1 MSLNIQNLSQLTTL
15 VTNSTAF
22 LQFPVGDTSQRPSI
36 PNVGDIRYNTDT
48 NYLEYYDGVYWQSI
62 DYVERGAAEFVT
74 PGTYT
79 WIVPKKVYAVSV
91 VCIGGG
97 SAGIGNYGAATD
109 VYSGGGGG
117 LGYKNNIAVTPG
129 QTITVV
135 VGNGGT
141 AANTSNSTGNG
152 TYGGA
157 GGNSYF
163 INQSTVCGFGAGASY
178 AGGSY
183 GSGGYPGTGGNYLG
197 DGGSRGENGL
207 TVAYGSSDLR
217 GGSAGGYPGSVGS
230 KGIGTSSPSGNC
242 GGGGGASLY
251 GSSEVGA
258 TGKSGYLVG
267 NSVTGVYYGGDG
279 GKYGGGGGARHGGNR
294 PGVGGNGASGA
305 VRIIWAERAFPN
317 NDAASNENLIAD
329 FTFTTPGTY
338 QWIAPKDVYSV
349 SAVCIGAGGG
359 SNGQVYSLGGG
370 GGGLGWKNNI
380 PVVPGTTYEVRV
392 GGGVSRS
399 DGGASYFI
407 STATV
412 AGFGGGGRESGIG
425 GGYVGQGGGNGGNGA
440 YYGAGGGAGGYN
452 GTGGSGVSWGAGTS
466 GEGGGGG
473 GGGSSTDRAG
483 GAGGGGVGVYGLGS
497 SGAGGLL
504 GGGSGQGGSNGTSG
518 APAVGIIVGGVGG
531 SYGGGSGAGNPG
543 DVGLERPGSAVVGA
557 NGAVRI
563 ICGYGRAFPSTDVGI
578 G

>member
-22 LQFPVGDTSQRPSI
+22 LQLPVGDTSQRPSI
-36 PNVGDIRYNTDT
+36 PNVGDTRYNTDT

-62 DYVERGAAEFVT
+62 DYVERGSAEFVT

-129 QTITVV
+129 QTITVA

-141 AANTSNSTGNG
+141 AANTSNSSGNG

-157 GGNSYF
+157 GGDSYF

-183 GSGGYPGTGGNYLG
+183 GSSGYPGTGGNYLG

-207 TVAYGSSDLR
+207 TVAYGSADLR

-230 KGIGTSSPSGNC
+230 KGISTGSPSGNC

-251 GSSEVGA
+251 GSSEVGE

-279 GKYGGGGGARHGGNR
+279 GKYGGGGGARHGGSR

-305 VRIIWAERAFPN
+305 VRIIWEERAFPN
-317 NDAASNENLIAD
+317 DDAASNENLIAD
-329 FTFTTPGTY
+329 FEYITPGTY
-338 QWIAPKDVYSV
+338 QWVAPKDVHYVSV
-349 SAVCIGAGGG
+349 VCVGAGGG
-359 SNGQVYSLGGG
+359 GSRTTYGTGGG

-380 PVVPGTTYEVRV
+380 PVIPGTAYTLQV
-392 GGGVSRS
+392 GQGSAG
-399 DGGASYFI
+399 DGQPSYFI
-407 STATV
+407 STSTV
-412 AGFGGGGRESGIG
+412 AGFGGGTSNNRPKGPG
-425 GGYVGQGGGNGGNGA
+425 GGYVGDGGGVGGSGA
-440 YYGAGGGAGGYN
+440 YYGGGGGAGGYTGN
-452 GTGGSGVSWGAGTS
+452 GGDGAGSTDDGNPDNGLPS
-466 GEGGGGG
+466 TGGGGG
-473 GGGSSTDRAG
+473 GGGSVPTPRAQG
-483 GAGGGGVGVYGLGS
+483 TGGGGVGLYGMGVN
-497 SGAGGLL
+497 GTGGIDISVAA
-504 GGGSGQGGSNGTSG
+504 GGGSGGTNSAGRIGGN
-518 APAVGIIVGGVGG
+518 
-531 SYGGGSGAGNPG
+531 YGGGAGADYGG
-543 DVGLERPGSAVVGA
+543 VSAVSGS

-563 ICGYGRAFPSTDVGI
+563 ICGTARSFPYEAAASQI
-578 G
+578 KNS